1 LIRKRQVPRKK
12 IKTSH
17 IYQIMTPIIA
27 LKSDIKQ
34 IQILRMMMNL
44 KMKTY
49 WIEIPAKRRQR
60 HLMGLENPNKIA
72 LKSPENTL
80 AR

>member
-1 LIRKRQVPRKK
+1 MKS
-12 IKTSH
+12 SH
-17 IYQIMTPIIA
+17 ISTILTLIIA

-34 IQILRMMMNL
+34 IQILR
-44 KMKTY
+44 MKTY

-60 HLMGLENPNKIA
+60 HLMGLKNPNKIA
-72 LKSPENTL
+72 IKSPENTL

>member
-1 LIRKRQVPRKK
+1 MKS
-12 IKTSH
+12 SH
-17 IYQIMTPIIA
+17 ISPILTLIIA

-34 IQILRMMMNL
+34 IQILRMIMNL
-44 KMKTY
+44 RMKTY

-60 HLMGLENPNKIA
+60 HLMGLKNPNKIA
-72 LKSPENTL
+72 IKSPENTL

>member
-1 LIRKRQVPRKK
+1 MK
-12 IKTSH
+12 ISH
-17 IYQIMTPIIA
+17 ISPIVPPLIA

-34 IQILRMMMNL
+34 IKILRMIMNL

-60 HLMGLENPNKIA
+60 HLMGLENLNKIA

-80 AR
+80 VR